1 MRNPFHRNPSY
12 IPVPDRPQQ
21 REIPDNLWVRCSRCG
36 ELLYVK
42 EFEKNLKVCHKCD
55 FHFRLSAAERI
66 SLLMDEGTFVEKD
79 TDLVTGDPLGFVSMG
94 QSYGKKAAETREKT
108 GLAEAVISGSGQ
120 VGGIGVQIA
129 VADFSFLGASMGSVF
144 GEKVTRTVE
153 RGIASHQ
160 PVIVC
165 SCSGGARMHE
175 GIFSLMQMAKT
186 TSAVGRLAEHSLPF
200 ISLLTDPTTGGV
212 TASFA
217 TVGDVIMAEPGALVG
232 FAGQRVIEQIT
243 KQKLPPGFQ
252 TAEFALDHGV
262 IDMVVHRR
270 ELKAAIDRILR
281 LYMGAASYG
290 C

>member
-1 MRNPFHRNPSY
+1 MRNPFHKSPKYISVPSST
-12 IPVPDRPQQ
+12 QQ

-55 FHFRLSAAERI
+55 YHFRLSASERI
-66 SLLMDEGTFVEKD
+66 ALLIDDGTFVEKD
-79 TDLVTGDPLGFVSMG
+79 TDLLTGDPLGFVSLG
-94 QSYGKKAAETREKT
+94 QSYEKKVAETREKT
-108 GLAEAVISGSGQ
+108 GIAEAVISG
-120 VGGIGVQIA
+120 GGCLDGMPVQIA

-144 GEKVTRTVE
+144 GEKITRTIE
-153 RGIASHQ
+153 RGIASRH
-160 PVIVC
+160 PVIVS

-186 TSAVGRLAEHSLPF
+186 TAAVARLAEEAVPF

-217 TVGDVIMAEPGALVG
+217 TVGDVIIAEPGALVG
-232 FAGQRVIEQIT
+232 FAGQRVIEQIA

-252 TAEFALDHGV
+252 TAEFVLDHGV

-270 ELKAAIDRILR
+270 ELKPAIAR
-281 LYMGAASYG
+281 LLHLYEGATNYG
-290 C
+290 S